1 MDIFE
6 IPVTNDIRNNVANTN
21 YVFSIQSNRRL
32 EGKTALVTGGN
43 TGMGYETTRELARRG
58 ARVIMLCLDAE
69 EGRRVAQQINQEFK
83 WVWSEMAIN
92 TVWFICFET
101 GLGWLG
107 FGYSTML
114 SSCSDA
120 SAKFQLAQAEL
131 GR

>member
-1 MDIFE
+1 MDTFE

-83 WVWSEMAIN
+83 
-92 TVWFICFET
+92 
-101 GLGWLG
+101 
-107 FGYSTML
+107 
-114 SSCSDA
+114 
-120 SAKFQLAQAEL
+120 
-131 GR
+131 